1 MTLSRRLVGAL
12 YRIRG
17 APLPDAV
24 ARAARLHFLDAV
36 GVGLA
41 AASAQVGAGYRGV
54 ANELAGTGAASV
66 FGSDRT
72 ASADVAALINGGL
85 IHSLEYDDTHTG
97 SIVHGSAVL
106 AAVALAVG
114 QSLGGSGPQVL
125 AAYARGW
132 EVFVRLGL
140 AAPGAFQRE
149 GFQITSVGGTMVA
162 NDPLPAVS

>member
-1 MTLSRRLVGAL
+1 
-12 YRIRG
+12 
-17 APLPDAV
+17 
-24 ARAARLHFLDAV
+24 
-36 GVGLA
+36 
-41 AASAQVGAGYRGV
+41 
-54 ANELAGTGAASV
+54 V

-114 QSLGGSGPQVL
+114 QSLGSSGPQVL

-149 GFQITSVGGTMVA
+149 GFQITSVGGFARFKILAAKLSKERFQRRRSGVGCHA
-162 NDPLPAVS
+162 AKYRACQCQRR